1 MTNQWARSILNWFKR
16 KETTGNIKPSPEFSA
31 EEKFTFHWA
40 ISSHDIPNFVLNI
53 DQTALP
59 YVSSGKYTFS
69 FNESKNFPIKGVD
82 DKRQISATFAVSSTC
97 KFLPTQLIYTGT
109 TSSSLPK
116 YDFQSHF
123 LFDLLRII
131 GRIQT
136 NNK

>member
-116 YDFQSHF
+116 YPVSSRLPGSFSD
-123 LFDLLRII
+123 
-131 GRIQT
+131 
-136 NNK
+136 

>member
-116 YDFQSHF
+116 YPVSSRLPVSFSD
-123 LFDLLRII
+123 
-131 GRIQT
+131 
-136 NNK
+136 